1 MIIMREFYPE
11 GRKEQNAAES
21 YTLSELYEARE
32 NGEILFST
40 ALICDSNHNLIVD
53 LGGVKGVV
61 ERNEGAI
68 GIKEGKVKDIAII
81 SRVGKS
87 VFFVVTDIIY
97 DEFGEQ
103 IALLSRRKAQ
113 EKFIKEYLSCLRV
126 GDVLDARVT
135 HLDSFGVF
143 CDIGCG
149 VVALLPID
157 AVSVSRISHPKDR
170 FYVGQ
175 DIKVILKGI
184 DNEGKITVSH
194 KELLGTW
201 QQNADMFVAGQTVT
215 GIVRSVEHYGVFV
228 ELAPNLAGLAEP
240 FDTNVGDT
248 VSVYIKSILPEKMK
262 VKLIIIDSFKASY
275 SSDIKYFYFG
285 ERIDRF
291 DYSPP
296 NSKKQIFTE
305 FI

>member
-1 MIIMREFYPE
+1 MKEFYPE
-11 GRKEQNAAES
+11 GTKGQNTAES
-21 YTLSELYEARE
+21 YTLAKLYEARE
-32 NGEILFST
+32 KGEILFAT
-40 ALICDSNHNLIVD
+40 AILCDSHHNLMVD
-53 LGGVKGVV
+53 LGEVRGII
-61 ERNEGAI
+61 ERSEGAI
-68 GIKEGKVKDIAII
+68 GIKEGKVKDIAVI

-87 VFFVVTDIIY
+87 VCFIVTDIIY

-103 IALLSRRKAQ
+103 IALLSRRQAQ
-113 EKFIKEYLSCLRV
+113 EKFIREYLSGLCL
-126 GDVLDARVT
+126 GDIINARVT

-157 AVSVSRISHPKDR
+157 AISVSRISHPKDR
-170 FYVGQ
+170 FRVGQ

-184 DNEGKITVSH
+184 DDEGKITVSH

-201 QQNADMFVAGQTVT
+201 QQNADMFSAGQTVT
-215 GIVRSVEHYGVFV
+215 GIVRSVEQYGVFV

-240 FDTNVGDT
+240 FETNVGDT
-248 VSVYIKSILPEKMK
+248 VSVYIKSIIPEKMK

-275 SSDIKYFYFG
+275 SSEIKYFYFG
-285 ERIDRF
+285 EHIDRF

-296 NSKKQIFTE
+296 LGNKKIFTE
-305 FI
+305 FV